1 MMRRPPRS
9 TRTDTLFPYTT
20 LFRSIRAFDDG
31 GKLLQLVL
39 GLLQPFLIGRG
50 LGEIAL
56 DLLVLD
62 DAALLKVDEQHLPGL
77 KPPFADDA
85 FFGAREHAR
94 FRRHYDM
101 IVVGH
106 DEPGRTQAVAV
117 QRSADLPPG
126 CEGDGG
132 RDVPRQIGR
141 ESCRER
147 GCQYV

>member
-85 FFGAREHAR
+85 FFVDRE
-94 FRRHYDM
+94 
-101 IVVGH
+101 
-106 DEPGRTQAVAV
+106 
-117 QRSADLPPG
+117 
-126 CEGDGG
+126 
-132 RDVPRQIGR
+132 QIGR
-141 ESCRER
+141 ASGRER
-147 GCQYV
+147 VCRYV

>member
-1 MMRRPPRS
+1 MVNLLVCFFCSSRRRH
-9 TRTDTLFPYTT
+9 TRCALVTGVQTCALPIWIV
-20 LFRSIRAFDDG
+20 RRGCIRAFDDG

-85 FFGAREHAR
+85 FFGDREHAR
-94 FRRHYDM
+94 FRRHYRSE
-101 IVVGH
+101 
-106 DEPGRTQAVAV
+106 EPTSELQSLMRSSYAVF
-117 QRSADLPPG
+117 
-126 CEGDGG
+126 
-132 RDVPRQIGR
+132 
-141 ESCRER
+141 
-147 GCQYV
+147 